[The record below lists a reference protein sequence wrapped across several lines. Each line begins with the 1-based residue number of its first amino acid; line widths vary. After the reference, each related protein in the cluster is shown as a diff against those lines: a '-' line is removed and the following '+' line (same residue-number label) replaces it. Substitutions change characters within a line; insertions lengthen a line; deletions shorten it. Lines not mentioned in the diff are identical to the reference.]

1 MSPFAP
7 RMVVR
12 ANVLYIAFVSLP
24 TRGPVPLKG
33 LLVRSRCLSFYY
45 FYVYIIAR
53 SRSNNKARLS
63 HFADE
68 ASGGITSSS
77 DGTYEDSLGEEE
89 ENEEESGKCTLL
101 RFKQEDSG

>member
-1 MSPFAP
+1 MSSFAP

-24 TRGPVPLKG
+24 TQGHVWMKR

-53 SRSNNKARLS
+53 LS
-63 HFADE
+63 HFSDE
-68 ASGGITSSS
+68 APGGITSSA
-77 DGTYEDSLGEEE
+77 DGTCEESLDEEEGSEVEEQEKEEEAEDEEE
-89 ENEEESGKCTLL
+89 EIG
-101 RFKQEDSG
+101 